1 MRRGQRGAG
10 RGRKKTTP
18 SPSNSVRGRKTTPL
32 WLVVKRLAYWSIV
45 LAVWGGIVLAGVLAY
60 YAYDLPDPSAFD
72 TEYRAPGIILLAAD
86 GAVLGTAGP
95 VHAEPVALAELPAML
110 PRAVLA
116 TEDRRFYLHS
126 GVDWLGVSRAAIRN
140 LLARR
145 VVQGGSTITQQLAK
159 NLFLT
164 SDRSFRRK
172 IRELLLAFWL
182 ERRFTKDQLLTIYL
196 NRVYL
201 GGGTYGVEAA
211 ARRYF
216 GKTVR
221 DLSLPESAMI
231 AGLLKAPSRYAPIRD
246 LMLAQS
252 RAGQVIDNM
261 VASGWLDQA
270 EAAAAKQSPAQ
281 PTGAY
286 IGSGGARYFV
296 DWILERVPSYVGAPR
311 HDLIIETSLKPAFQK
326 AAEKTI
332 ASSLTEAIEVDAN
345 QVALIALGPDGAV
358 RAMIGGRN
366 YRKSQFNRATQ
377 ARRQPGS
384 AFKLFVYLAALNAG
398 FKPSHQFND
407 EAIEIDGWRPRNY
420 DGRYKGKVTLREAF
434 AQSINTVAVRLTE
447 RVGREQVIAMARRL
461 GVTGLLRPTPSLAL
475 GTAETTLLELT
486 TAYASV
492 ANGGRVLWPYGI
504 VEIRNRKGIVLYRR
518 KGSRVGQ
525 AITPGIAGAMDGLLK
540 AVVTGGTGRSVGL
553 PGAAGKTGTSQDF
566 RDAWFVGYRGET
578 TAGIWLGNDEFTPMD
593 RVTGGGLP
601 ARLWRTFM
609 VTAQP

>member
-1 MRRGQRGAG
+1 MGRNRPGHRRKQTGSASPPSVQG
-10 RGRKKTTP
+10 KK
-18 SPSNSVRGRKTTPL
+18 STPL
-32 WLVVKRLAYWSIV
+32 WLVVKRLAYWSLV
-45 LAVWGGIVLAGVLAY
+45 LAVWGSLMLAGVVAY
-60 YAYDLPDPSAFD
+60 YAYDLPDPAALD
-72 TEYRAPGIILLAAD
+72 TEYRTPGITLLAAD

-95 VHAEPVALAELPAML
+95 VHAEPVALAELPATL

-116 TEDRRFYLHS
+116 IEDRRFYLHS
-126 GVDWLGVSRAAIRN
+126 GVDWFGVARAAIRN
-140 LLARR
+140 LLAGR

-164 SDRSFRRK
+164 SERSFRRK
-172 IRELLLAFWL
+172 IRELLLALWL
-182 ERRFTKDQLLTIYL
+182 EHRFTKDQLLTIYL

-211 ARRYF
+211 AWRYF

-231 AGLLKAPSRYAPIRD
+231 AGLLKAPSRYAPTRD
-246 LMLAQS
+246 LLLAQS
-252 RAGQVIDNM
+252 RAGQVLDRM
-261 VASGWLDQA
+261 VASGWLEQV
-270 EAAAAKQSPAQ
+270 EAAAAKRSPAR

-296 DWILERVPSYVGAPR
+296 DWVLERVPSYVGAPR
-311 HDLIIETSLKPAFQK
+311 QDLIIDTSLQPAFQQ
-326 AAEKTI
+326 AGEKTLA
-332 ASSLTEAIEVDAN
+332 ASLNEAIEVDAN
-345 QVALIALGPDGAV
+345 QAALIALGPDGAV
-358 RAMIGGRN
+358 RAMIGGRD

-398 FKPSHQFND
+398 FKPSDQFID
-407 EAIEIDGWRPRNY
+407 EAVEIDGWRPRNY
-420 DGRYKGKVTLREAF
+420 DGLYKGKVTLREAF

-504 VEIRNRKGIVLYRR
+504 VEIRNRKGIVLYHR
-518 KGSRVGQ
+518 KGSHVGQ
-525 AITPGIAGAMDGLLK
+525 AITPGVASSMDDLLQ
-540 AVVTGGTGRSVGL
+540 AVVTGGTGRSAGL
-553 PGAAGKTGTSQDF
+553 LGAAGKTGTSQDC
-566 RDAWFVGYRGET
+566 RDAWFIGYRGEN
-578 TAGIWLGNDEFTPMD
+578 TAGIWLGNEGSTPMD

-609 VTAQP
+609 VAVQP

>member
-1 MRRGQRGAG
+1 MGRNRPGHRRKQTGS
-10 RGRKKTTP
+10 P
-18 SPSNSVRGRKTTPL
+18 SPPSVQGKKSTPL
-32 WLVVKRLAYWSIV
+32 WLVVKRLAYWSLV
-45 LAVWGGIVLAGVLAY
+45 LAVWGSLMLAGVVAY
-60 YAYDLPDPSAFD
+60 YAYDLPDPAALD
-72 TEYRAPGIILLAAD
+72 TEYRTPGITLLAAD

-95 VHAEPVALAELPAML
+95 VHAEPVALAELPATL

-116 TEDRRFYLHS
+116 IEDRRFYLHS
-126 GVDWLGVSRAAIRN
+126 GVDWFGVARAAIRN
-140 LLARR
+140 LLAGR

-164 SDRSFRRK
+164 SERSFRRK
-172 IRELLLAFWL
+172 IRELLLALWL
-182 ERRFTKDQLLTIYL
+182 EHRFTKDQLLTIYL

-211 ARRYF
+211 AWRYF

-231 AGLLKAPSRYAPIRD
+231 AGLLKAPSRYAPTRD
-246 LMLAQS
+246 LLLAQS
-252 RAGQVIDNM
+252 RAGQVLDRM
-261 VASGWLDQA
+261 VASGWLEQA
-270 EAAAAKQSPAQ
+270 EAAAAKRSPAR

-296 DWILERVPSYVGAPR
+296 DWVLERVPSYVGAPR
-311 HDLIIETSLKPAFQK
+311 QDLIIDTSLQPAFQQ
-326 AAEKTI
+326 AGEKTLA
-332 ASSLTEAIEVDAN
+332 ASLNEAIEVDAN
-345 QVALIALGPDGAV
+345 QAALIALGPDGAV
-358 RAMIGGRN
+358 RAMIGGRD

-398 FKPSHQFND
+398 FKPSHQFID
-407 EAIEIDGWRPRNY
+407 EAVEIDGWRPRNY
-420 DGRYKGKVTLREAF
+420 DGLYKGKVTLREAF

-504 VEIRNRKGIVLYRR
+504 VEIRNRKGIVLYHR
-518 KGSRVGQ
+518 KGSHVGQ
-525 AITPGIAGAMDGLLK
+525 AITPGVASAMDDLLQ
-540 AVVTGGTGRSVGL
+540 AVVTGGTGRSAGL
-553 PGAAGKTGTSQDF
+553 LGAAGKTGTSQDF
-566 RDAWFVGYRGET
+566 RDAWFIGYRGEI
-578 TAGIWLGNDEFTPMD
+578 TAGIWLGNDGSTPMD

-609 VTAQP
+609 VAVQP

>member
-1 MRRGQRGAG
+1 MGRNRPGHRRKQTGSPPAPSVQE
-10 RGRKKTTP
+10 RKF
-18 SPSNSVRGRKTTPL
+18 TPL
-32 WLVVKRLAYWSIV
+32 WLVVKRLAYWGSV
-45 LAVWGGIVLAGVLAY
+45 LAVWGSLMLAGVVAY
-60 YAYDLPDPSAFD
+60 YAYDLPDPAALD
-72 TEYRAPGIILLAAD
+72 MEYRTPGITLLAAN
-86 GAVLGTAGP
+86 GAVLGTDGP
-95 VHAEPVALAELPAML
+95 VHAEPVALAELPAVL

-126 GVDWLGVSRAAIRN
+126 GVDWFGVARAAIRN
-140 LLARR
+140 LLAGR

-164 SDRSFRRK
+164 SERSFRRK
-172 IRELLLAFWL
+172 IRELLLALWL
-182 ERRFTKDQLLTIYL
+182 EHRFTKDQLLTIYL

-211 ARRYF
+211 AWRYF

-231 AGLLKAPSRYAPIRD
+231 AGLLKAPSRYAPTRN

-261 VASGWLDQA
+261 VASGWLDQV
-270 EAAAAKQSPAQ
+270 EAAAAKRSPAR

-296 DWILERVPSYVGAPR
+296 DWVLDRVPSYVGAPR
-311 HDLIIETSLKPAFQK
+311 QDLIIETSLKPAFQQ
-326 AAEKTI
+326 AGEKTLA
-332 ASSLTEAIEVDAN
+332 ASLNEAIEVDAN
-345 QVALIALGPDGAV
+345 QVALIALAPDGAV
-358 RAMIGGRN
+358 RAMIGGRD
-366 YRKSQFNRATQ
+366 YRQSQFNRVTQ

-398 FKPSHQFND
+398 FKPSHQFID
-407 EAIEIDGWRPRNY
+407 EAVEIDGWRPRNY
-420 DGRYKGKVTLREAF
+420 DGQYKGKITLREAF
-434 AQSINTVAVRLTE
+434 AQSINTVAVRITE

-492 ANGGRVLWPYGI
+492 ANGGSVLWPYGI
-504 VEIRNRKGIVLYRR
+504 VEIRNRNGMVLYRR
-518 KGSRVGQ
+518 KGSRLGQ
-525 AITPGIAGAMDGLLK
+525 AITPGVASAMDGLLQ
-540 AVVTGGTGRSVGL
+540 AVVTGGTGRSADL

-566 RDAWFVGYRGET
+566 RDAWFIGYRGET
-578 TAGIWLGNDEFTPMD
+578 TAGIWLGNDGSTPMD
-593 RVTGGGLP
+593 RVTGGDLP

-609 VTAQP
+609 VAAQP

>member
-1 MRRGQRGAG
+1 MGRNRPGHRRKRTGSPPAPSVQE
-10 RGRKKTTP
+10 RKF
-18 SPSNSVRGRKTTPL
+18 TPL
-32 WLVVKRLAYWSIV
+32 WLVVKRLAYWGSV
-45 LAVWGGIVLAGVLAY
+45 LAVWGSLMLAGVVAY
-60 YAYDLPDPSAFD
+60 YAYDLPDPAALD
-72 TEYRAPGIILLAAD
+72 TEYRTPGITLLAAN
-86 GAVLGTAGP
+86 GAVLGTDGP
-95 VHAEPVALAELPAML
+95 VHAEPVALAELPAVL

-126 GVDWLGVSRAAIRN
+126 GVDWFGVARAAIRN
-140 LLARR
+140 LLAGR

-164 SDRSFRRK
+164 SERSFRRK
-172 IRELLLAFWL
+172 IRELLLALWL
-182 ERRFTKDQLLTIYL
+182 EHRFTKDQLLTIYL

-211 ARRYF
+211 AWRYF

-231 AGLLKAPSRYAPIRD
+231 AGLLKAPSRYAPTRN

-261 VASGWLDQA
+261 VASGWLDQV
-270 EAAAAKQSPAQ
+270 EAAAAKRSPAR

-296 DWILERVPSYVGAPR
+296 DWVLDRVPSYVGAPR
-311 HDLIIETSLKPAFQK
+311 QDLIIETSLKPAFQQ
-326 AAEKTI
+326 AGEKTLA
-332 ASSLTEAIEVDAN
+332 ASLNEAIEVDAN
-345 QVALIALGPDGAV
+345 QVALIALAPDGAV
-358 RAMIGGRN
+358 RAMIGGRD
-366 YRKSQFNRATQ
+366 YRQSQFNRVTQ

-398 FKPSHQFND
+398 FKPSHQFID
-407 EAIEIDGWRPRNY
+407 EAVEIDGWRPRNY
-420 DGRYKGKVTLREAF
+420 DGQYKGKITLREAF
-434 AQSINTVAVRLTE
+434 AQSINTVAVRITE

-504 VEIRNRKGIVLYRR
+504 VEIRNRNGMVLYRR
-518 KGSRVGQ
+518 KGSRLGQ
-525 AITPGIAGAMDGLLK
+525 AITPGVASAMDGLLR
-540 AVVTGGTGRSVGL
+540 AVVTGGTGRSADL

-566 RDAWFVGYRGET
+566 RDAWFIGYRGET
-578 TAGIWLGNDEFTPMD
+578 TAGIWLGNDGSTPMD
-593 RVTGGGLP
+593 RVTGGDLP

-609 VTAQP
+609 VAAQP